1 MTTNNCQCLKLS
13 VYTTS
18 GCYLGKVVDIEVD
31 NLGARVVFYHVVPYF
46 VLSRLWHKK
55 LLISPRQV
63 VSMNNKTMIVKDNE
77 LSTEAI
83 PNLVSE
89 LT

>member
-1 MTTNNCQCLKLS
+1 MTTSNYQCLKLP

-18 GCYLGKVVDIEVD
+18 GRYLGKVVDIEVD
-31 NLGARVVFYHVVPYF
+31 NLGTRVVFYQVASCF
-46 VLSRLWHKK
+46 TLAKLWRKK

-63 VSMNNKTMIVKDNE
+63 VSLSNKSMIVRDNE
-77 LSTEAI
+77 LSTETI
-83 PNLVSE
+83 SNLASE